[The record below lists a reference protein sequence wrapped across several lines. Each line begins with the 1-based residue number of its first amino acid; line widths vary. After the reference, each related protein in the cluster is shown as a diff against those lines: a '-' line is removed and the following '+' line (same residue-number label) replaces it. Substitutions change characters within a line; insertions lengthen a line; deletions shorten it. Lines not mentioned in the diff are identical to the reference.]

1 MDGGTF
7 YGRNLGGVLHGNFP
21 SASHL
26 PSSIA
31 PGVQVPY
38 YTQQTPPF
46 FYPQPV
52 MENHGEQLEKIIK
65 VLKDQVAT

>member
-1 MDGGTF
+1 MDRGTF

-21 SASHL
+21 SAPHS
-26 PSSIA
+26 PSSVA

-38 YTQQTPPF
+38 YTQQTPP

-52 MENHGEQLEKIIK
+52 MENHGEQLEKILK
-65 VLKDQVAT
+65 VLEDQVAT